1 MRRLTLCLTLL
12 AAGFIA
18 RVGRSQE
25 PAAAPIVPRL
35 VQFSGTIK
43 ESIGRPVEGV
53 TFGLYKDQEGGAPIW
68 METQN
73 VQLDENGRY
82 NALLGATRNE
92 GLPMELFTSGEARWL
107 GVQPAGQPEQPRV
120 LLLSV
125 PYALKA
131 LDAET
136 VGGLRPSAFL
146 LAAAGTSSAATT
158 EPTKTGDA
166 AAITAA
172 SIGGGGTANFLPVW
186 TSGSTLGNSLLF
198 QTGGNLG
205 LGTSTPVTALDV
217 RGTANTFQ
225 ALTSSS
231 TGIGVLG
238 SANAASGANFGVQG
252 LSASTS
258 GIGVLGKNTAANGST
273 VGIMAQVVS
282 PSGTAAILNNQGGGD
297 VFVGQVAG
305 VTKFAMDKNGDL
317 TVANG
322 DVNVLGGD
330 VALFSGNVVFSDL
343 TKQNTA
349 AITQVT
355 VGSGIIGGGKAPSVS
370 LKLDTTVTDARY
382 LRLTGGT
389 LTGALTGTVASFSSS
404 STDALTGASSTGF
417 GVSGASSSGDGVA
430 GHSNSG
436 IGVSGSS
443 GSSTGVYGNSPSGD
457 GVLGVS
463 SSKFG
468 VHGTSPTGFG
478 VVGESTSG
486 VGVHGTVTSGASIGV
501 LGSST
506 SSTGTGVAGL
516 NTANGTAVSGQSTS
530 GNAIVGTSTAGGI
543 GVQGTSTGF
552 RGVVGNSDTH
562 GGVVGFSTSGDGTSG
577 VACNSACGG
586 AGILGVGQRAGLF
599 QGNVGVSG
607 TLAVSGFKQFHIDH
621 PLDPANKF
629 LNHAAIESNEALNS
643 YSGNITTGAD
653 GRAIVELPSYFSA
666 LNDDFRYQL
675 TVVGQFAQAVI
686 FREIEN
692 NAFVIKT
699 DKPSTKVSWQVTARR
714 QDAWA
719 KAHPMQV
726 EEDKSEQER
735 GYYLN
740 PELFGQREEQSLA
753 WLHHPA
759 TMRDA
764 KALESRAGTRLK
776 K

>member
-1 MRRLTLCLTLL
+1 MRKLTLCLTLL
-12 AAGFIA
+12 AAGIMA
-18 RVGRSQE
+18 RAGRGQE
-25 PAAAPIVPRL
+25 SAAAPIVPRL
-35 VQFSGTIK
+35 VQFGGTIK

-73 VQLDENGRY
+73 VQLDENGHY
-82 NALLGATRNE
+82 SALLGATRNE

-146 LAAAGTSSAATT
+146 LAAAGASRAATT
-158 EPTKTGDA
+158 EPTRTADA
-166 AAITAA
+166 AAIATV

-186 TSGSTLGNSLLF
+186 TTSSTLGNSLLF

-205 LGTSTPVTALDV
+205 LGTSTPATPLDV
-217 RGTANTFQ
+217 RGTTITFQ
-225 ALTSSS
+225 ALTSGSI
-231 TGIGVLG
+231 GVGVLG
-238 SANAASGANFGVQG
+238 SATATSGANFGVQG
-252 LSASTS
+252 LSASPS
-258 GIGVLGKNTAANGST
+258 GIGVLGKNTATNGST
-273 VGIMAQVVS
+273 VGVMAQVAS
-282 PSGTAAILNNQGGGD
+282 PTGTAAILNNQGGGD

-322 DVNVLGGD
+322 DVNVLSGD
-330 VALFSGNVVFSDL
+330 VSLFNGNVVFSDF

-355 VGSGIIGGGKAPSVS
+355 VGPGIIGGGKAPSVS

-382 LRLTGGT
+382 LQLTGGT
-389 LTGALTGTVASFSSS
+389 LSGALTGTTATFLSS
-404 STDALTGASSTGF
+404 STDAVTGSSSTGS
-417 GVSGASSSGDGVA
+417 GVSGTSSSSDGVS
-430 GHSNSG
+430 GHSNTG

-443 GSSTGVYGNSPSGD
+443 GSSTGVFGNSPSGD

-463 SSKFG
+463 NSKFG

-486 VGVHGTVTSGASIGV
+486 VGVHGSVSSGTSIGV
-501 LGSST
+501 LGSSAT
-506 SSTGTGVAGL
+506 STGIGVSGL
-516 NTANGTAVSGQSTS
+516 NTASGTAVSGQSSS

-543 GVQGTSTGF
+543 GVEGTSAGF

-562 GGVVGFSTSGDGTSG
+562 GGVVGFSTSGDGTTG
-577 VACNSACGG
+577 VGCNSACGG
-586 AGILGVGQRAGLF
+586 AGIFGVGQRAGLF

-629 LNHAAIESNEALNS
+629 LNHAAIESNEVLNV

-653 GRAIVELPSYFSA
+653 GTATVELPSYFSA
-666 LNDDFRYQL
+666 LNGDFRYQL
-675 TVVGQFAQAVI
+675 TVVGQFSQAI
-686 FREIEN
+686 ILKEIEN

-699 DKPSTKVSWQVTARR
+699 DKPATKVSWQVTARR

-719 KAHPMQV
+719 TAHPMQV
-726 EEDKSEQER
+726 EEDKSEEER
-735 GYYLN
+735 GYYLH
-740 PELFGQREEQSLA
+740 PELFGQPEEQSLA
-753 WLHHPA
+753 WVHHPA

-764 KALESRAGTRLK
+764 KALESRARTRLK
-776 K
+776 